1 MKRLFACVSTRT
13 RLATMVIGLSFL
25 CSIIYS
31 MPASA
36 AEFNLSYIG
45 PASSNDRYNLT
56 SHPKHPRVSLRI
68 PVYFKYNPGTT
79 GVTVKDV
86 YRGEDPGNGARFNG
100 YYYMSGDDDGH
111 FDISNFH
118 YDSST
123 GLWRTDITA
132 RLTEKYG
139 QLAEENSGGAI
150 YQFRLELDDHNGII
164 AYAKGWASQANK
176 GYRVEYNGTWN
187 GGFDEEELRMS
198 LPCDITQDVELGPN
212 QPNQLILFDLDQ
224 PRWDHPGTNR
234 GKDIYVTIFD
244 ETDGTVAKHYHGPDH
259 DCGEDDYQ
267 YHGPECMGENGTL
280 SVRMTMKPGHRY
292 RIKVW
297 PNWVNNLI
305 EYHLPFDNISYA
317 TECEP
322 KVDMRTTVDFTK
334 RTNKGRFKQLSSY
347 GKYNSNE
354 GKGNNNNSIAEV
366 MGYPGGYHF
375 KKWEGISPQDSGS
388 LPKAIMDSDKLQ
400 GHGGE
405 LYPGDVL
412 TWWFRAYNS
421 GGYIVPKEMK
431 MDFANLREGWIDP
444 RPPGESWNQPEPK
457 PEKGS
462 NWFRPA
468 DRGGPLNG
476 SDHRQV
482 MWGCYGWGE
491 KCMDYKFN
499 NSGFRFNSNYPDEG
513 VFVTKQEE
521 AVEKHY
527 RYIVKSGDAGQTL
540 CQWLRMSWEYNG
552 WKQRLTPKACVK
564 IPYHYPGCPEGDPS
578 CTPNN
583 CTMRGDCPSGTP
595 VKRGVKPSVGAQP
608 ATVEAG
614 GTATFTY
621 NLNNAGPTKSK
632 DLHYQAYTFILRS
645 GASLPDNSP
654 RTVVYPMSWGAV
666 GCGGRHVGWGDYR
679 DGKCAGG
686 ISGNTVVYPGK
697 DVRMT
702 RQYQVADLGA
712 ERWLAQPGDK
722 ICSYLALDQR
732 WNVYND
738 VDSRTFVA
746 SNIACVTITKKPS
759 LQLIGS
765 DSYADKGFQGAS
777 VSKSDKVPG
786 TDKRG
791 SYSQYGLLTGD
802 TKVTD
807 FGSAGYT
814 TADGNY
820 HSLACKLSYANTDN
834 VQDNCNDLDG
844 LKPAGLIKP
853 DNGKLSKPK
862 WPTSFKGQLAS
873 QVSIDSLPVSGD
885 YRRNSSLIITGGSLG
900 KGRHV
905 RLFVQGNVTIGDN
918 ISVNEADPIHS
929 SLSDIPSLTVVATGD
944 IRVEREVS
952 VIAGT
957 YVAGGKFESCKDAQN
972 QKKTPALGV
981 NGVCKNKLKV
991 NGAIVSGGSPVF
1003 LRTFGAGN
1011 DSDDDQWDT
1020 KKISSTA
1027 EWINYTPNLWLTTS
1041 NGSSGNQLEGLTTTQ
1056 VTNLPVRY

>member
-56 SHPKHPRVSLRI
+56 SHPKHPRVNLRI

-86 YRGEDPGNGARFNG
+86 YRGKDPGNGARFNG

-139 QLAEENSGGAI
+139 QLVEENSGGAI

-280 SVRMTMKPGHRY
+280 SVRMTMKPGHKY

-334 RTNKGRFKQLSSY
+334 SVNKGRFKQLSSY

-375 KKWEGISPQDSGS
+375 KKWEGISPQDSRY

-431 MDFANLREGWIDP
+431 MDFANLREGWIDS
-444 RPPGESWNQPEPK
+444 RPPGWNWNQPEPK
-457 PEKGS
+457 PEGGS

-468 DRGGPLNG
+468 DQGGPLNG

-482 MWGCYGWGE
+482 MWGCNNWGDKCTDYG
-491 KCMDYKFN
+491 FN

-513 VFVTKQEE
+513 VFVTNQE
-521 AVEKHY
+521 AIEKHY

-564 IPYHYPGCPEGDPS
+564 IPYHYPPPPDEPKDKSSGIVPITIARQDKVQAGD
-578 CTPNN
+578 
-583 CTMRGDCPSGTP
+583 
-595 VKRGVKPSVGAQP
+595 
-608 ATVEAG
+608 TV
-614 GTATFTY
+614 TFDYIVENPT
-621 NLNNAGPTKSK
+621 GPTKTRPFEY
-632 DLHYQAYTFILRS
+632 HNYTFILKR
-645 GASLPDNSP
+645 GTSLPADKEDRP
-654 RTVVYPMSWGAV
+654 AYYASWKGDGV
-666 GCGGRHVGWGDYR
+666 SCKGGRSLGWRWNNNPSLSAINPCVGWDTGATGVVLNVGDSHTLSKSY
-679 DGKCAGG
+679 G
-686 ISGNTVVYPGK
+686 VYGS
-697 DVRMT
+697 
-702 RQYQVADLGA
+702 
-712 ERWLAQPGDK
+712 WLAQPGDK
-722 ICSYLALDQR
+722 ICSYIAVDNN
-732 WNVYND
+732 WSVTND
-738 VDSRTFVA
+738 KPADTFRA
-746 SNIACVTITKKPS
+746 SNIACAVVTKSPNLNLS
-759 LQLIGS
+759 GS
-765 DSYADKGFQGAS
+765 DSYAKDGFTG
-777 VSKSDKVPG
+777 SDVRENIVPG

-791 SYSQYGLLTGD
+791 SYSQYGLLTGHG
-802 TKVTD
+802 KPGVVN

-814 TADGNY
+814 TASPAN
-820 HSLACKLSYANTDN
+820 HKRACKLSYANTGN
-834 VQDNCNDLDG
+834 VYDDCNDLKG
-844 LKPAGLIKP
+844 LRPADLLK
-853 DNGKLSKPK
+853 KSLSMP
-862 WPTSFKGQLAS
+862 
-873 QVSIDSLPVSGD
+873 
-885 YRRNSSLIITGGSLG
+885 SSTNTTPLSGGSNVDLGGLQSGNYKAGSGSLKIHGDLG
-900 KGRHV
+900 KGTHITI
-905 RLFVQGNVTIGDN
+905 FAEQADVTITGKIDAYAGPYAN
-918 ISVNEADPIHS
+918 
-929 SLSDIPSLTVVATGD
+929 LSDIPSFTIMAKNIKVNPG
-944 IRVEREVS
+944 VS
-952 VIAGT
+952 LITGT
-957 YVAGGKFESCKDAQN
+957 YVAKDHFESCKDAKN
-972 QKKTPALGV
+972 PADLGMLP
-981 NGVCKNKLKV
+981 NSKCQHKLKV
-991 NGAIVSGGSPVF
+991 NGAIISGNSPIF
-1003 LRTFGAGN
+1003 RRTFGAGN
-1011 DSDDDQWDT
+1011 LPYDSQWDPSN
-1020 KKISSTA
+1020 ISSTA